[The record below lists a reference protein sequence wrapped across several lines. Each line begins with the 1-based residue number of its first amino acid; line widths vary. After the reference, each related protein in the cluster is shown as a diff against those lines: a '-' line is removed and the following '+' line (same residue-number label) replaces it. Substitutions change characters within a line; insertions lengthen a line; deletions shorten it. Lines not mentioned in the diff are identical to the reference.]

1 MDREL
6 ALVDDK
12 ASNVLDVITRLRSD
26 LRSIDACRR
35 DASRADACASFRR
48 RELKAQ
54 TAAWML
60 KRRKLMKKTLGER
73 KRAQLR
79 ELFDALDADGGGEV
93 EFSEFVTTWQMI
105 GGRDA
110 ASMRVARE
118 LFAAID
124 VDGSQSMDFDEFAL
138 LWSDLDSRHV
148 LGGGANDDRGAL
160 FRQAAAALQTRRAIS
175 DFISFGGT
183 ASGGAH
189 RC

>member
-79 ELFDALDADGGGEV
+79 ELFDALDADGGEN
-93 EFSEFVTTWQMI
+93 I
-105 GGRDA
+105 
-110 ASMRVARE
+110 ASAQIRY
-118 LFAAID
+118 FA
-124 VDGSQSMDFDEFAL
+124 
-138 LWSDLDSRHV
+138 
-148 LGGGANDDRGAL
+148 
-160 FRQAAAALQTRRAIS
+160 T
-175 DFISFGGT
+175 
-183 ASGGAH
+183 
-189 RC
+189 

>member
-35 DASRADACASFRR
+35 DASRADACASIRR

-138 LWSDLDSRHV
+138 LMSDLDSRHV

-175 DFISFGGT
+175 DFISFWGT